1 MERLEDLPNIGKV
14 AVRQLIQVGIESP
27 EKLKAIGAK
36 EAWLKIQAI
45 DDSAYLNRLYG
56 LEGAVEGIKKSQLDF
71 ETKSDLKQFYEDHKL

>member
-1 MERLEDLPNIGKV
+1 MDRLEDLPNIGKV
-14 AVRQLIQVGIESP
+14 VSRQLIQVGIESP

-45 DDSAYLNRLYG
+45 DDSACLNRLYG

-71 ETKSDLKQFYEDHKL
+71 EIKADLKQFYEDHKL

>member
-14 AVRQLIQVGIESP
+14 VSRQLIQVGIESP

-71 ETKSDLKQFYEDHKL
+71 ETKADLKQFYEDHKL

>member
-14 AVRQLIQVGIESP
+14 VSRQLIQVGIESP

-45 DDSAYLNRLYG
+45 DDFACLNRLYG

-71 ETKSDLKQFYEDHKL
+71 EIKADLKQFYEDHKL

>member
-36 EAWLKIQAI
+36 EA
-45 DDSAYLNRLYG
+45 
-56 LEGAVEGIKKSQLDF
+56 
-71 ETKSDLKQFYEDHKL
+71 

>member
-45 DDSAYLNRLYG
+45 DDSAYLNHLYG

-71 ETKSDLKQFYEDHKL
+71 ETKADLKQF

>member
-36 EAWLKIQAI
+36 EAWLKIQA
-45 DDSAYLNRLYG
+45 
-56 LEGAVEGIKKSQLDF
+56 AVEGIKKSQLDF
-71 ETKSDLKQFYEDHKL
+71 ETKADLKQFYEDHKL

>member
-14 AVRQLIQVGIESP
+14 VYRQLIQVGIESP

-45 DDSAYLNRLYG
+45 DDSACLNRLYG
-56 LEGAVEGIKKSQLDF
+56 LEGAVEGIKKFQLDF
-71 ETKSDLKQFYEDHKL
+71 EIKADLKQFYEDHKL

>member
-14 AVRQLIQVGIESP
+14 VYRQLIQVGIESP

-45 DDSAYLNRLYG
+45 DDSACLNLLYG
-56 LEGAVEGIKKSQLDF
+56 LEGAVDGIKKSQLDF
-71 ETKSDLKQFYEDHKL
+71 EIKADLKQFYEDHKL

>member
-14 AVRQLIQVGIESP
+14 VSRQLIQVGIESP

-45 DDSAYLNRLYG
+45 DDSACLNRLYG

-71 ETKSDLKQFYEDHKL
+71 EIKADLKQFYEDHKL

>member
-1 MERLEDLPNIGKV
+1 MPNIGKV
-14 AVRQLIQVGIESP
+14 VYRQLIQVRIESP

-45 DDSAYLNRLYG
+45 DDSACLNRLYG

-71 ETKSDLKQFYEDHKL
+71 EIKADLKQFYEDHKL

>member
-71 ETKSDLKQFYEDHKL
+71 ETKADLKQF

>member
-14 AVRQLIQVGIESP
+14 VYRQLFQVGIESP

-45 DDSAYLNRLYG
+45 DDSACLNRLYG
-56 LEGAVEGIKKSQLDF
+56 LEGAVEGMKKSQLDF
-71 ETKSDLKQFYEDHKL
+71 EIKADLKQFYEDHKL

>member
-1 MERLEDLPNIGKV
+1 MPNIGKV
-14 AVRQLIQVGIESP
+14 VSRQLIQVGIESP

-45 DDSAYLNRLYG
+45 DDSACLNRLYG

-71 ETKSDLKQFYEDHKL
+71 EIKADLKQFYEDHKL